1 MQNEKSTLMFS
12 NPIMKSKKLLLGL
25 ALCQALGLSAVAAD
39 WPQWLGAKRDGVW
52 RESGILK
59 KFPEGGPKVNWRV
72 PIGGGYAG
80 PAVAD
85 GRVFIMDRQLA
96 KGTANPD
103 NQFDR
108 GMIPQ
113 RSALRI
119 DFSLERRAETA
130 ELISWRVDVITEL

>member
-1 MQNEKSTLMFS
+1 MV
-12 NPIMKSKKLLLGL
+12 
-25 ALCQALGLSAVAAD
+25 SADD

-59 KFPEGGPKVNWRV
+59 EFPNGGPKVNWRV

-85 GRVFIMDRQLA
+85 GRVFIMDRQLF

-108 GMIPQ
+108 GIIPG
-113 RSALRI
+113 S
-119 DFSLERRAETA
+119 ER
-130 ELISWRVDVITEL
+130 VICLDEKTGREIWVHE

>member
-1 MQNEKSTLMFS
+1 MKFKS
-12 NPIMKSKKLLLGL
+12 LLFGL
-25 ALCQALGLSAVAAD
+25 AICQALGLSALVSADD

-80 PAVAD
+80 PAVSD
-85 GRVFIMDRQLA
+85 GRVFIMDRQLV

-108 GMIPQ
+108 GMIPG
-113 RSALRI
+113 S
-119 DFSLERRAETA
+119 ER
-130 ELISWRVDVITEL
+130 V